1 MISNGSTQINGTS
14 QRANNSSTSKNGGT
28 SGGGAAKPA
37 RRHTVMAVNGQ
48 LPHTNGL

>member
-14 QRANNSSTSKNGGT
+14 QRTNNSSTSKNGGGT
-28 SGGGAAKPA
+28 SGAAKPT

-48 LPHTNGL
+48 LPHSNGL